1 MRNFYRALREAWRY
15 WPLLTAAMLCSI
27 FAAVLW
33 GANIVL
39 LFPIVEATVHGDN
52 LQTWNEKRI
61 AESREKI
68 QSLEAD
74 SHAMATV
81 PATGADLRE
90 RQSQQDRIQNTLLAE
105 QATLQSRERLQP
117 WLNAWMPDSPLRT
130 VLLVLALVVCGTLL
144 KQLFGVANAVLVSYV
159 SLSIARDL
167 RMQVFGKAVA
177 LDRRGFHSLGISSF
191 MTTITQ
197 TTDGVAQGITAFYGG
212 LLSEP
217 LRIISCLSLAFYLS
231 WRLTLA
237 SLIFM
242 PLMVWLII
250 WLNRRIRDMARQAW
264 HRTRAFHHI
273 MLEVFSALA
282 TVQANTMEEFE
293 RERFRKATGHM
304 RRIGVQASF
313 YSALANPITEVFGVA
328 VLCTGL
334 GAALYLVISQE
345 THIFGIP
352 LAQQRMSVTELT
364 VVFGLLIG
372 ATEPLRKLSGAI
384 SGVNTGSAAA
394 NLLYPLLDA
403 ESQIVDAPEPRSVS
417 RPHRAIEFRD
427 VTFSYDGQHHVL
439 TRGNLKIPFGERLAV
454 VGANGS
460 GKSTLMNL
468 LCRFYDPQSGAVLV
482 DGVSLRDLS
491 VRDLRSRIAIV
502 SQQSD
507 FFNESVLHNIRYG
520 RWDAT
525 DEEVVEAA
533 KKARAHDFICGFA
546 EGYQTL
552 VGANGQRLS
561 GGQRQRIALARALLR
576 NAEILILDEAT
587 SQIDVESEDLIHEA
601 LLEQGC
607 VCTMIMVTH
616 RPSTL
621 RLATRVIRV
630 AGGELIEVA
639 GVDRAGEVSAAG

>member
-1 MRNFYRALREAWRY
+1 MQNFYRALREAWRY
-15 WPLLTAAMLCSI
+15 WPILTAAMICSL

-52 LQTWNEKRI
+52 LQTWNGKRI
-61 AESREKI
+61 AESREKLLA
-68 QSLEAD
+68 LEAD
-74 SHAMATV
+74 LQTAERS
-81 PATGADLRE
+81 PATGGSLR
-90 RQSQQDRIQNTLLAE
+90 QQQDQVRSVLLAE
-105 QATLQSRERLQP
+105 QASLQSREQLQP
-117 WLNAWMPDSPLRT
+117 WLEAWLPNSPLRT
-130 VLLVLALVVCGTLL
+130 VLLVLVLVVCGTLL
-144 KQLFGVANAVLVSYV
+144 KQLFGIANAVLVSYV

-177 LDRRGFHSLGISSF
+177 LDRRGFQSLGISSF

-197 TTDGVAQGITAFYGG
+197 TTDSVAQGITAFYGG

-217 LRIISCLSLAFYLS
+217 LRILSCLSLAFLMS

-242 PLMVWLII
+242 PVMVWLIV
-250 WLNRRIRDMARQAW
+250 WLNRKIREMARQAW
-264 HRTRAFHHI
+264 NRTRAFHHI
-273 MLEVFSALA
+273 MLEVFTALP

-293 RERFRKATGHM
+293 RERFRAATGQM

-313 YSALANPITEVFGVA
+313 YSALANPVTEVFSVA

-334 GAALYLVISQE
+334 GAALYLAISQE
-345 THIFGIP
+345 THLFGIP
-352 LAQQRMSVTELT
+352 LSSQHMSVTELT

-394 NLLYPLLDA
+394 ELLYPLLDA
-403 ESQIVDAPEPRSVS
+403 QSQIVDSPDPQSVS
-417 RPHRAIEFRD
+417 RPHRSIEFRD
-427 VTFSYDGQHHVL
+427 VAFSYDGQHHVL
-439 TRGNLKIPFGERLAV
+439 TRGNLTIPFGERLAV

-460 GKSTLMNL
+460 GKSTLVNL
-468 LCRFYDPQSGAVLV
+468 ICRFYDPQKGSVLI
-482 DGVSLRDLS
+482 DGVSLKDLS
-491 VRDLRSRIAIV
+491 VHDLRSRIAV
-502 SQQSD
+502 VTQQSD
-507 FFNESVLHNIRYG
+507 FFNETILHNIRYG
-520 RWDAT
+520 RWEAT

-533 KKARAHDFICGFA
+533 KKARAHEFIREFA

-552 VGANGQRLS
+552 VGPGGQRLS

-587 SQIDVESEDLIHEA
+587 NQIDVESEELIHA
-601 LLEQGC
+601 TLLEHGC
-607 VCTMIMVTH
+607 GCTMIMVTH
-616 RPSTL
+616 RQSTL
-621 RLATRVIRV
+621 RLATRVVQV
-630 AGGELIEVA
+630 AGGELVEVA
-639 GVDRAGEVSAAG
+639 DAA